1 MRECASAQVRA
12 CVRACVY
19 VCIAEAGPPSVTLC
33 ADESQEDETAVNSK
47 E

>member
-1 MRECASAQVRA
+1 MRECASAQ
-12 CVRACVY
+12 VRACVY